1 MEHWKF
7 PPVLEAYLK
16 IGVVLSLEGDFL
28 QERVEITSALWK
40 IQSLEKKH
48 LAEGFKF

>member
-1 MEHWKF
+1 MEQWKLSL
-7 PPVLEAYLK
+7 VLEAYLK
-16 IGVVLSLEGDFL
+16 FEVVLSLEGDFL